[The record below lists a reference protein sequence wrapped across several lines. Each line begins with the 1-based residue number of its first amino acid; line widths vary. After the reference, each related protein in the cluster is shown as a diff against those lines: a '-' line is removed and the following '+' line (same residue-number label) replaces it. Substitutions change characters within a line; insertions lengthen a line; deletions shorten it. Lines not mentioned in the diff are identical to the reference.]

1 MMNAGISR
9 GAWLALLPA
18 IFGPVFVGGCGHSG
32 RQAIEGNVTL
42 QGVPLDKGFIAFRP
56 LPGTNSPGAG
66 GNVAAGKFSIAGE
79 KGLMPGKFRVEITAI
94 RKTDKKVQDPILGL
108 VPLEEQYI
116 PAKYNDS
123 SQLEIDVPAGG
134 GTITK
139 DFALTN

>member
-1 MMNAGISR
+1 
-9 GAWLALLPA
+9 
-18 IFGPVFVGGCGHSG
+18 
-32 RQAIEGNVTL
+32 
-42 QGVPLDKGFIAFRP
+42 
-56 LPGTNSPGAG
+56 
-66 GNVAAGKFSIAGE
+66 
-79 KGLMPGKFRVEITAI
+79 MPGKFRVEITAI